1 MGRGKYGVLRQGNQL
16 VRWLLDVAFCAARG
30 VLTGLTVAVALALA
44 AALAIGGQLRQH
56 IATSDLV
63 MDPAGDVDDVDLAG
77 PTGPPVRATA
87 DRLDR
92 QESTAA

>member
-1 MGRGKYGVLRQGNQL
+1 MGRGKYGALRHVNRL
-16 VRWLLDVAFCAARG
+16 VGWLLDVAFCAARA
-30 VLTGLTVAVALALA
+30 VLTGLTVAAALALA
-44 AALAIGGQLRQH
+44 AATAIGGQLRQH
-56 IATSDLV
+56 IAASDLV
-63 MDPAGDVDDVDLAG
+63 MDPVGDDADPTD